1 MRAGST
7 MRRPA
12 LSHCLRSY
20 EPDFKVAGLEV
31 LVKIGDA
38 LK

>member
-1 MRAGST
+1 MH
-7 MRRPA
+7 RPA
-12 LSHCLRSY
+12 LSHCLRLY
-20 EPDFKVAGLEV
+20 EPDSTRVSTRLEV